1 MDLEDM
7 TPKEQLR
14 LACKMRK
21 EQVAKW
27 AEEKA
32 EKECK
37 EQGQEQSKENK
48 GIIDLD
54 KRVKVTDMGGI
65 YEVLSVPCMP
75 PTVEEGGIITK
86 ITNDIYMVNTTGELK
101 RFKHKDKRVENIKS
115 LKKSMKTLRALIN
128 TNFFGK
134 KNEGFWTLTYKE
146 NMIDSKQLH
155 DDFRNFW
162 KRYKRW
168 AKREFGT
175 DKFEYINVVEPQGR
189 GAWHCHVLV
198 KCEDIKS
205 LYVPTEVLADLWG
218 HGFVKLKSLKGVDN
232 IGAYL
237 SAYFGDIEW
246 SEEENKAV
254 GVTVEEMCKI
264 AKEGMDFE
272 EKVVNGKKKK
282 FIKGGRLH
290 LYPTAMK
297 FYRTT
302 RGIKKPTVEWTTKEQ
317 FMEKVEYTAPHFCK
331 EYEFEYKNK
340 KNEVRIG
347 SVSYEH
353 YNTRKS

>member
-7 TPKEQLR
+7 TSKEQLR

-27 AEEKA
+27 AEEKR
-32 EKECK
+32 EKEREK
-37 EQGQEQSKENK
+37 QEKLKKNK

-54 KRVKVTDMGGI
+54 KKVRVTDMGGI
-65 YEVLSVPCMP
+65 YEVMCVPCMP
-75 PTVEEGGIITK
+75 PEVEEGGIITK

-101 RFKHKDKRVENIKS
+101 RFKHKDKRVDNIKS

-128 TNFFGK
+128 TNFFGER
-134 KNEGFWTLTYKE
+134 NEGFWTLTYRD
-146 NMIDSKQLH
+146 NMTDPKQLH

-168 AKREFGT
+168 AKKEFGT

-198 KCEDIKS
+198 KCEE
-205 LYVPTEVLADLWG
+205 LERLFVPNEVLANLWG
-218 HGFVKLKSLKGVDN
+218 HGFVKIKGLTEVDN
-232 IGAYL
+232 VGAYL
-237 SAYFGDIEW
+237 SAYFADIEF
-246 SEEENKAV
+246 SEEEKQAV
-254 GVTVEEMCKI
+254 GVDTGEMCKM
-264 AKEGMDFE
+264 ASEGLE
-272 EKVVNGKKKK
+272 LVERVVDGQKKK

-302 RGIKKPTVEWTTKEQ
+302 RGIKKPTVEWIKKEQ

-353 YNTRKS
+353 YNVRKS